1 MSKAY
6 AMQSQL
12 EFIPMPMI
20 IEKLTPIKVAVPV
33 GGQ

>member
-6 AMQSQL
+6 AMQNQL
-12 EFIPMPMI
+12 EFIPMPVI
-20 IEKLTPIKVAVPV
+20 IEKLTPISKAVPV